1 MKYITTAF
9 VCALVLSSL
18 LLAPAPA
25 LAQTWPAKPVKI
37 IASSGAGGAADIV
50 ARLIAERL
58 SPALGQPVIVDN
70 KPGVGGH
77 LGAEMVARSAAD
89 GYTLLMSGSPTHS
102 VGPHLYKNLNY
113 DPMRDVPPVAM
124 LAVAPNLLVVNAA
137 LPVSSVEQLV
147 QLARTK
153 PNQLNYSSAGN
164 GTSGHLA
171 AEQLKS
177 MARVDISHVPYK
189 SGPEAVTG
197 VLSGDITFLFF
208 TLPSVLPQVR
218 AGKLRA
224 LAISSATR
232 SPLAADVP
240 TVAESGYKDFEVLAW
255 YGLFAPRGVPR
266 EIIARLST
274 EIEKILR
281 QPDIREKLAQL
292 GAEPKFMTPE
302 QLTAFVAEES
312 PRWGRLIRASGA
324 KAD

>member
-1 MKYITTAF
+1 MKSIKT
-9 VCALVLSSL
+9 VLVMVLCA
-18 LLAPAPA
+18 LAPAMA
-25 LAQTWPAKPVKI
+25 VAQSWPVKPVKI
-37 IASSGAGGAADIV
+37 VVSSGAGGAADIL

-58 SPALGQPVIVDN
+58 TSTLGQPVIIDN

-77 LGAEMVARSAAD
+77 LGAEIVARSPAD

-102 VGPHLYKNLNY
+102 VGPHLYKNLSY

-124 LAVAPNLLVVNAA
+124 LAAAPNLLVVNTA
-137 LPVSSVEQLV
+137 LAVTSVEQLV
-147 QLARTK
+147 QLARSK
-153 PNQLNYSSAGN
+153 SGELNYSSAGN

-177 MARVDISHVPYK
+177 MARINVKHIPYK
-189 SGPEAVTG
+189 GGPEAVTG
-197 VLSGDITFLFF
+197 VLTGDITFIFF
-208 TLPSVLPQVR
+208 TLPSVLPQVK

-224 LAISSATR
+224 LAISSASR
-232 SPLAADVP
+232 SPLAPEVP

-255 YGLFAPRGVPR
+255 YGLFAPRGTPR
-266 EIIARLST
+266 EVVSRLSG

-292 GAEPKFMTPE
+292 GAEPKFMNPE

-312 PRWGRLIRASGA
+312 PRWGRLIQASGA